1 MKNYQLSIKLL
12 RIEPPIWR
20 RIVVPETVSLAK
32 LHTII
37 QRVMGWENYHIYLF
51 EAGREQY
58 GEGVSEWAEVEQRVV
73 NAKRVMLQDL
83 AVRKGA
89 RFLYTYDMGDGWE
102 HEIQVEEIHEGPPE
116 LVRCLEGARS
126 CPPEDCGGPHGYEEL
141 LEIIFDPK
149 HPEYQERREWL
160 GDGFDPE
167 RFNVE
172 VINRSLKRLKVA
184 REAA

>member
-1 MKNYQLSIKLL
+1 MKNYRLSIKLL

-37 QRVMGWENYHIYLF
+37 QRVMGWGNYHIYLF
-51 EAGREQY
+51 VG
-58 GEGVSEWAEVEQRVV
+58 
-73 NAKRVMLQDL
+73 
-83 AVRKGA
+83 KGA
-89 RFLYTYDMGDGWE
+89 HFLYTYDLGDGWK
-102 HEIQVEEIHEGPPE
+102 HEIQVEEIREGPPE

-141 LEIIFDPK
+141 LETIFDPK
-149 HPEYQERREWL
+149 HPEHQERRNWL

-167 RFNVE
+167 YFNVE